1 MAKASKS
8 AKSTRATTRKPTSAT
23 SPMKSKKKGS
33 IIIKKAKSQ
42 PTSPTKKTAK
52 AVSSSFVKEIQLF
65 RNQKDYFNWDAK
77 YEKW

>member
-33 IIIKKAKSQ
+33 IVIKKAKSQ
-42 PTSPTKKTAK
+42 STSPTKKSVKAK
-52 AVSSSFVKEIQLF
+52 TSSFVKEV
-65 RNQKDYFNWDAK
+65 
-77 YEKW
+77 